1 MNGPKDDN
9 YRKITVKR
17 LTFEYKS
24 LQIKQTNQNTKQS
37 MFSSKKTI

>member
-24 LQIKQTNQNTKQS
+24 LQIKTVVLHVKPIHEWPIS
-37 MFSSKKTI
+37 